1 MQALLLEDDEPTRTL
16 YCECIKGAGHQVIA
30 CETLESAYTALRTK
44 QIDLLI
50 LDLVIGDSN
59 CLSLAQFAGYA
70 APDAEIILVTGSGRF
85 SQGEVLSDYPGIS
98 WMLRKP
104 LAIGDL
110 EALIEHADRRGLKT
124 PLV

>member
-16 YCECIKGAGHQVIA
+16 YGQCIADAGHDVIE
-30 CETLESAYTALRTK
+30 CDTIESAYTALRTK
-44 QIDLLI
+44 QIDLLV
-50 LDLVIGDSN
+50 LDLVIGNSN

-85 SQGEVLSDYPGIS
+85 SQGEVLSEYPGIN

-110 EALIEHADRRGLKT
+110 EALIEHADRRGAKSYLA
-124 PLV
+124 

>member
-16 YCECIKGAGHQVIA
+16 YGECIANAGHEVIE
-30 CETLESAYTALRTK
+30 CDTLESAYSALRTHR
-44 QIDLLI
+44 IDVMI

-70 APDAEIILVTGSGRF
+70 APNAEIILVTGSGRF
-85 SQGEVLSDYPGIS
+85 ANGEVLSEYPGIN

-104 LAIGDL
+104 IAIGDL
-110 EALIEHADRRGLKT
+110 EALIEHADRRSSKLN
-124 PLV
+124 